1 MGRPTNSAIQ
11 AEPNSA
17 LIENAKHVLSYSGD
31 VMLQC
36 IVSPSDFHHACAVI
50 VTGDPGNPC
59 GHALLHTGGGW
70 YFHVAGGYAVPRFRS
85 ESGYQRYLRENHKRE
100 IRRWPVK
107 LPNPHGA
114 HRKMQELLARQWLW
128 LGLPQNCVSFVEE
141 IVRAGGSKAGMYL
154 NCPAGEPF
162 R

>member
-1 MGRPTNSAIQ
+1 MGRATNSAIQ
-11 AEPNSA
+11 AQPNSA
-17 LIENAKHVLSYSGD
+17 LQESARDVPRYSGD

-36 IVSPSDFHHACAVI
+36 VVRPSDFQHACAGV

-70 YFHVAGGYAVPRFRS
+70 YFHVAGGYAVPRFMS
-85 ESGYQRYLRENHKRE
+85 GSGYQRYLKENSKRE
-100 IRRWPVK
+100 IRRWPIK
-107 LPNPHGA
+107 LPDPHGA

-128 LGLPQNCVSFVEE
+128 LGIPQNCVSFVEE
-141 IVRAGGSKAGMYL
+141 ITRAGGSKAGMYF
-154 NCPAGEPF
+154 NCPTGEAF